1 MYKYF
6 LFSNIDNFIYKFI
19 FNYYT
24 LYVIIK
30 IKFLW

>member
-6 LFSNIDNFIYKFI
+6 LFLNIDNFIYKFI

-24 LYVIIK
+24 RYVIIK
-30 IKFLW
+30 INFLR